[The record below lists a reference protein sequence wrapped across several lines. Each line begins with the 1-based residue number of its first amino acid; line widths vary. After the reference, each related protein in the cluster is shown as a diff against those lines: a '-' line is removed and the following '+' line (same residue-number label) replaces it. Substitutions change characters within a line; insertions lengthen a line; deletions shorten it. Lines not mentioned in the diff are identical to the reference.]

1 MKKKYAPAIQPG
13 LVIGCFLLA
22 LGMVSCTSS
31 RKLNYFNNLP
41 DSTTVS
47 LPLVIEE
54 PRFIQKGDNLD
65 IVFNAKDQD
74 AVTPFNKQTSTAV
87 LTGTPGSQPAGIPS
101 QAYTVDSSGTIEM
114 PVLGKIEVKGM
125 TSRQLKNRLTTL
137 VSPYLKDPIVEVKI
151 TSFNITVLGEVRS
164 PGTFN
169 LSGAQRT
176 TVLEALAAA
185 GDLPHTAKKYN
196 VHLYRDY
203 NGQRSV
209 TRIDLTNKSLLY
221 NQQTFQMKPNDVLYV
236 QTRRGSIFR
245 EDFSLVASIV
255 TLVVSVVTLG
265 FAISK

>member
-1 MKKKYAPAIQPG
+1 MKRNHSPAAHAGIACLF
-13 LVIGCFLLA
+13 LVLA
-22 LGMVSCTSS
+22 LSAVSCTAS

-41 DSTTVS
+41 DSTFVR
-47 LPLVIEE
+47 LPPVIEE
-54 PRFIQKGDNLD
+54 ERVIEKGDKLD
-65 IVFNAKDQD
+65 IAFNAKDQD

-87 LTGTPGSQPAGIPS
+87 LTGTPGAQPANISS
-101 QAYTVDSSGTIEM
+101 QEYTVDPTGTIEM
-114 PVLGKIEVKGM
+114 PVLGKIEVRGM

-137 VSPYLKDPIVEVKI
+137 VTPYLKDPIIEVKF
-151 TSFNITVLGEVRS
+151 TSFHITVLGEVRS

-169 LSGAQRT
+169 LSGLPRT

-185 GDLPHTAKKYN
+185 GDLPHAAKKYN

-203 NGQRSV
+203 NGERSV
-209 TRIDLTNKSLLY
+209 TRIDLTNRSLLY
-221 NQQTFQMKPNDVLYV
+221 NQQKFQMKPNDVLYV

-265 FAISK
+265 FAISN

>member
-13 LVIGCFLLA
+13 PVFLLFLLA

-41 DSTTVS
+41 DSTTVR
-47 LPLVIEE
+47 LPPVIEE
-54 PRFIQKGDNLD
+54 ERVIEKGDNLD

-87 LTGTPGSQPAGIPS
+87 LTGTPGAQPAGIPS
-101 QAYTVDSSGTIEM
+101 QGYTVDLSGTIEM

-125 TSRQLKNRLTTL
+125 TSRQLKSRLTTL
-137 VSPYLKDPIVEVKI
+137 VSPYLKDPIVEVKF
-151 TSFNITVLGEVRS
+151 TSFNITVMGEVRS
-164 PGTFN
+164 PGTFS